1 MKLSDVITPG
11 NKIDIKML
19 HEQHQEENG
28 GETAKIYQ
36 SAVSDVFSDTE
47 LEILM
52 PTNGGR
58 MILFQM
64 NQECSFVFYTKGGMY
79 RCRAQVIQ
87 RYRKE
92 NFYLLRIKIESELE
106 RFQRREFFRISYI
119 EPLKYYEI
127 TEEVANLPTTE
138 RLFEEIQK
146 PEYIDQKH
154 EGTIQN
160 ISGGG
165 VRFLSDQA
173 LEKDQNILMV
183 LRLTNEYTD
192 ETFYLVGKVVASEKH
207 PERTGV
213 YFHRIKFLFR
223 DTRDREKIV
232 RFVFE
237 EERRIRRKEIG

>member
-11 NKIDIKML
+11 NKIDIKLL
-19 HEQHQEENG
+19 HEQNQEENG
-28 GETAKIYQ
+28 GDIAKIYQ

-64 NQECSFVFYTKGGMY
+64 NQECSFVFFTKGGMY
-79 RCRAQVIQ
+79 RCEAEVIQ

-92 NFYLLRIKIESELE
+92 NLYLLRIRIQSKLE
-106 RFQRREFFRISYI
+106 RFQRREFFRIEYI
-119 EPLKYYEI
+119 SSMKYYEI
-127 TEEVANLPTTE
+127 SDETAKLQTTEE
-138 RLFEEIQK
+138 LFEEIQK
-146 PEYIDQKH
+146 PEYMDH
-154 EGTIQN
+154 EKEGIIQN

-165 VRFLSDQA
+165 IRFMSEYM
-173 LEKDQNILMV
+173 LEKDQNILMM

-192 ETFYLVGKVVASEKH
+192 ETFYLAGKVVSSEKH
-207 PERTGV
+207 LERNGA
-213 YFHRIKFLFR
+213 YIHRLKFLFR

>member
-11 NKIDIKML
+11 NKIDIKLL
-19 HEQHQEENG
+19 HEHNQEENG
-28 GETAKIYQ
+28 GETAKIFQ
-36 SAVSDVFSDTE
+36 SAVSDIFSDTE

-58 MILFQM
+58 MILFRM
-64 NQECSFVFYTKGGMY
+64 NQECCFVFYTKGGMY
-79 RCRAQVIQ
+79 RCKALVIQ

-92 NFYLLRIKIESELE
+92 NFYLLRIKVQSKLE

-119 EPLKYYEI
+119 SSLKYYEI
-127 TEEVANLPTTE
+127 SEDTARLPSTEG
-138 RLFEEIQK
+138 LFAEIQK
-146 PEYIDQKH
+146 PEYLDH
-154 EGTIQN
+154 ELEGTVQN

-165 VRFLSDQA
+165 IRFMSEHL
-173 LEKDQNILMV
+173 LEKDQNILMM

-192 ETFYLVGKVVASEKH
+192 ETFYLVGKVVACEKH
-207 PERTGV
+207 PERAGT
-213 YFHRIKFLFR
+213 YIHRLKFLFR

-237 EERRIRRKEIG
+237 EERRIRRKEVG